1 MHRIMYCFHL
11 DFKRSRLEGRIMN
24 MKTRVTVLLI
34 VVFVSL
40 SAPLMA
46 FDTVVLVDA
55 SYSRLEGPAHHGIVV
70 QTSGITDPNL
80 TFYEVSYREDSG
92 SNPYGSAGSSYK
104 TYNTSLYPADS
115 TFINLPYRNG
125 YSALQHGKT
134 YCVRVRAVYAKDQ
147 TAWNE
152 KCGITINVTD
162 ASTTED
168 LDGDG
173 LTEAE
178 EYALGTDPNN
188 PDSDGDGLEDKYE
201 SENEMDPNKYYF
213 ADVRA
218 NFDFIDFGEGD
229 PYGSLVN
236 QHKFIEILNVGD
248 DVAYIDSITIE
259 GSDEA
264 KSSFKVGG
272 YPKTLS
278 HVSPQ
283 SLLRVPVSF
292 LPVAM
297 GNMEAVVRVSVVNNQ
312 TEEVVINLQGEGKGI
327 PECNVVA
334 SDLNFGTVSVSDAT
348 PVSKM
353 LTISNQTDWA
363 QSFGFS
369 IVSSSTEFAPAVRS
383 FRIPAGKSLDVP
395 VFFKHSEAGVYDET
409 LTIKSVYCGDQT
421 VRLQGVAE

>member
-1 MHRIMYCFHL
+1 
-11 DFKRSRLEGRIMN
+11 
-24 MKTRVTVLLI
+24 MKKI
-34 VVFVSL
+34 FYIVFVVAVVLIGSQ
-40 SAPLMA
+40 AFA
-46 FDTVVLVDA
+46 FDQVALSNA
-55 SYSRLEGPAHHGIVV
+55 YFSMLEGPAHHGIVIE
-70 QTSGITDPNL
+70 TSGITDPNL

-125 YSALQHGKT
+125 YSALQNGKT

-147 TAWNE
+147 TSWQE

-168 LDGDG
+168 ADGDG

-201 SENEMDPNKYYF
+201 SDNDMDPNKYYF

-229 PYGSLVN
+229 PYGSSVN

-248 DVAYIDSITIE
+248 DVAYIDSITVE
-259 GSDEA
+259 GSDEV
-264 KSSFKVGG
+264 KESFKIGR

-283 SLLRVPVSF
+283 SLLRIPVSF

-297 GNMEAVVRVSVVNNQ
+297 GNMEAVVRVNVVNNQ
-312 TEEVVINLQGEGKGI
+312 TEEVVINLKGEGKGI
-327 PECNVVA
+327 PECNVVVG
-334 SDLNFGTVSVSDAT
+334 DLNFGTVSVSDAS
-348 PVSKM
+348 PVSKI

-369 IVSSSTEFAPAVRS
+369 IVSSSTEFAPAIRS
-383 FRIPAGKSLDVP
+383 FRIPAGQSLDVP
-395 VFFKHSEAGVYDET
+395 VFFKHSAAGVYDET